1 VMQTLTAG
9 YEHAKPYL
17 PDGVTLCNARGVH
30 DASTA
35 ELAVT
40 LTLASLRG
48 IPTFVEARRRC

>member
-1 VMQTLTAG
+1 MV
-9 YEHAKPYL
+9 
-17 PDGVTLCNARGVH
+17 LCNGRGIH

-48 IPTFVEARRRC
+48 IPEFVTAQQRRSGPGSGDRRWPTSGC